1 MVNLSVTLLLRRTLT
16 GAPKY
21 CWVFWDLEDKSAK
34 KKRKRYNTMD
44 AVPQDTAAR
53 FARVKAECG
62 EPVIILLAPHGPDKF
77 NWM

>member
-1 MVNLSVTLLLRRTLT
+1 
-16 GAPKY
+16 
-21 CWVFWDLEDKSAK
+21 
-34 KKRKRYNTMD
+34 MD
-44 AVPQDTAAR
+44 ADPQETAAW